1 MQSKA
6 LKFGMATIAGERQEQ
21 CTVNTV
27 KHRQAQAPRACLA
40 GLTQQNLNGALL
52 FPIAARERAASGFG
66 VETHGDKVLHFRRLF
81 LLADLL
87 LLALLGVLLGPLLG
101 SCFELFILVE
111 VLASDNGVLGVIGLG
126 RGEKRLDAEQS
137 GLQSERGG
145 PLVFEDCGGRGRGR
159 VACEGPLRGWG
170 RKQKEEGAL
179 SKQMAP
185 DWEETLGCQ
194 TWVVKCILG
203 GSKGY
208 WLVTR
213 MSSCRR
219 RWAQGLRQHQSGGG
233 RDERQEEGRTWKV
246 PPW

>member
-87 LLALLGVLLGPLLG
+87 LLALLCVLLGPLLG

-111 VLASDNGVLGVIGLG
+111 VLASDNGVLGVIRLG
-126 RGEKRLDAEQS
+126 RREKRLDAEQS

-145 PLVFEDCGGRGRGR
+145 PLVFEDCGGRDRR
-159 VACEGPLRGWG
+159 SVACEGPLR
-170 RKQKEEGAL
+170 
-179 SKQMAP
+179 
-185 DWEETLGCQ
+185 DW
-194 TWVVKCILG
+194 
-203 GSKGY
+203 
-208 WLVTR
+208 R
-213 MSSCRR
+213 
-219 RWAQGLRQHQSGGG
+219 
-233 RDERQEEGRTWKV
+233 
-246 PPW
+246 